1 MAITPGDVQR
11 LSQKRLAEANKTL
24 EESNAELSAHMYEIL
39 EGDPSDLSA
48 EADRLEKAHDLLH
61 QALEESRD

>member
-11 LSQKRLAEANKTL
+11 LNQTRLAEANKTL

-39 EGDPSDLSA
+39 EGNHSDLSA

-61 QALEESRD
+61 QALEDSRD